1 MALAGLTRQEGRIV
15 ETEIVAI
22 SALWEFLCKVGP
34 AFALGA
40 VAWRFR
46 P

>member
-1 MALAGLTRQEGRIV
+1 MAFAGLTRQEGRVV

-22 SALWEFLCKVGP
+22 SALWELFCKVGP